1 MLLTAIITVISYRI
15 ACGIYEKKKSSKG
28 DGIVLALLKHDL
40 RIMRSLSAYSCSDGL
55 SLCMAAALWQIACD
69 DNKHGGYLVA
79 VYWLLESL
87 LAVERNCRWDRYV
100 LTMPIARET
109 VVREKYC
116 LMLLAAFL
124 PCLAGMC
131 MDGLFY
137 SGAHLFIYLFLLDFC
152 GLLLS
157 FIGPIYLKKANTG
170 KSALAVTVMMV
181 LCGLAAGGLSVQEVW
196 FAWRW
201 LVLAPLSIITI
212 AALLASY
219 HISLRIYQD
228 KEF

>member
-1 MLLTAIITVISYRI
+1 
-15 ACGIYEKKKSSKG
+15 
-28 DGIVLALLKHDL
+28 
-40 RIMRSLSAYSCSDGL
+40 MRSYLLILAVMVCLYAWLLRFDKLLVTTTSMAVIL
-55 SLCMAAALWQIACD
+55 SLYI
-69 DNKHGGYLVA
+69 GF
-79 VYWLLESL
+79 LESL
-87 LAVERNCRWDRYV
+87 LAVERNCRWDQYV

-137 SGAHLFIYLFLLDFC
+137 GGAHLFIQLFLLDFC

-196 FAWRW
+196 SAWRW

>member
-1 MLLTAIITVISYRI
+1 MR
-15 ACGIYEKKKSSKG
+15 KKSSKG
-28 DGIVLALLKHDL
+28 DGIVLALLKQDL
-40 RIMRSLSAYSCSDGL
+40 RIMRSYLLILAVMVCLYAWLLRFGKLLVTTTSMAVIL
-55 SLCMAAALWQIACD
+55 SLYI
-69 DNKHGGYLVA
+69 GF
-79 VYWLLESL
+79 LESL

-137 SGAHLFIYLFLLDFC
+137 GGAHLFIYLFLLDFC

-157 FIGPIYLKKANTG
+157 FIGPIYLKKTNTG